1 MCPRTETGRR
11 SLGVQ
16 TEAKRRIA
24 NARPK
29 RHRRANP
36 LGHEAA
42 ISYRWDLAL
51 DRLTWGHGAA
61 RFFGLR
67 AITALRTGE
76 DFASHLI
83 ASPGASRAHVILF
96 SNETDQGF
104 GVPYRAVYGFT
115 RPDSS
120 TLWVEDTGR
129 WFAGRDGRPAYA
141 RGLLRE
147 VAEPIAVTHEA
158 CEADFLTQLD
168 RDFAWLRRH
177 GGEAA
182 LFAFAPSDE
191 SCEIEPDT
199 LTQLRS
205 FARIGDRVGI
215 AGRLLLLFAR
225 TCPHDQ
231 AEHAAQRIAHH
242 LSQATGQRLMSCA
255 LPIPN
260 ATAHSITAIQMA
272 ERALYGTAPSA
283 HDPLTRALNAL
294 NARTVG
300 MVCQPIVAAGSR
312 QLVFCEALARIP
324 DGQAGF
330 ESTQELVLALETH
343 GSIPLLD
350 HRILSLALDALED
363 DPKLI
368 VSVNVAPRSLANA
381 DWFRYAEVRLAR
393 RPELAARL
401 IFEITEQAE
410 IALLA
415 HTKKRIAQIKE
426 WGVKLALDD
435 FGMGRTSLRHLSVLP
450 VDFLKIAGPFV
461 QNCSRSMEDRQFV
474 GALIDMARQLG
485 IKTVAEWVE
494 DEATAKFLEERGIDF
509 MQGQYF
515 SQGTRLFAPQAQA
528 QAPRRVSA
536 RRSAAV

>member
-1 MCPRTETGRR
+1 MG
-11 SLGVQ
+11 
-16 TEAKRRIA
+16 TEAKSQRRVA
-24 NARPK
+24 SARP
-29 RHRRANP
+29 RRARRLTP
-36 LGHEAA
+36 PGGQAA
-42 ISYRWDLAL
+42 ISYRWDLAY
-51 DRLTWGHGAA
+51 DRLSWGHGAA
-61 RFFGLR
+61 RFFGLP
-67 AITALRTGE
+67 AMTALKTGE
-76 DFASHLI
+76 DFAGHLV
-83 ASPGASRAHVILF
+83 ASPGASRAQVILF
-96 SNETDQGF
+96 TNETDQGF

-115 RPDSS
+115 RSDGS

-147 VAEPIAVTHEA
+147 VVEPIAVTSEA

-168 RDFAWLRRH
+168 RDFTALRKH

-182 LFAFAPSDE
+182 LFAFASQDE
-191 SCEIEPDT
+191 SAEIEPET
-199 LTQLRS
+199 LTRLRS
-205 FARIGDRVGI
+205 LARIGDRVGS
-215 AGRLLLLFAR
+215 AGRLLILFAR

-231 AEHAAQRIAHH
+231 ADNAAHRIAEI
-242 LSQATGQRLMSCA
+242 LSQETSQFLIHCA

-260 ATAHSITAIQMA
+260 AAAHSVTAIQMA
-272 ERALYGTAPSA
+272 ERALHRTEANAS
-283 HDPLTRALNAL
+283 DPLSRALYAL

-300 MVCQPIVAAGSR
+300 MLCQPIVTAHSR
-312 QLVFCEALARIP
+312 NLAFHEALARIE
-324 DGQAGF
+324 DGQGGF
-330 ESTQELVLALETH
+330 ESTQELVSALEAH

-350 HRILSLALDALED
+350 HRILSIALDALEND
-363 DPKLI
+363 ADLI
-368 VSVNVAPRSLANA
+368 VSVNVAPYSLANA

-393 RPELAARL
+393 RPDLAARL

-426 WGVKLALDD
+426 WGVRLALDD
-435 FGMGRTSLRHLSVLP
+435 FGMGRTTLRHLSVLP
-450 VDFLKIAGPFV
+450 IDYLKIAGPFV

-474 GALIDMARQLG
+474 SALIDMAQRLG

-494 DEATAKFLEERGIDF
+494 DEATACFLEERGIDF

-515 SQGTRLFAPQAQA
+515 NEGARLFAPQN
-528 QAPRRVSA
+528 QAPRRTIA